1 MKWSFCLI
9 ELSRTF
15 LQIIFLTK
23 QSYVMTKIN
32 LGVFQEKNN
41 TFKSYILSDKNPQI
55 FKRVKSPQK
64 QLQCLILKEYY
75 LRISEKLMDPIT
87 SAKTYWSIL
96 KTLLNNKKIPCIH
109 QLFHRG
115 KYVAGFKKKAE
126 LFNSFFAKQCSII
139 QNSSKLPL
147 TLSKE
152 KSISSITFNCND
164 IVKKIRSLDPSKS
177 HGKDMISI
185 RILKICGK
193 LIF

>member
-1 MKWSFCLI
+1 MNVKYGIINVRMLIKFNEQLNSFLGKNCLEMKWSFCLI

-115 KYVAGFKKKAE
+115 KYVAGFKR
-126 LFNSFFAKQCSII
+126 
-139 QNSSKLPL
+139 KLNYLIP
-147 TLSKE
+147 
-152 KSISSITFNCND
+152 
-164 IVKKIRSLDPSKS
+164 SLPNNVP
-177 HGKDMISI
+177 
-185 RILKICGK
+185 
-193 LIF
+193 